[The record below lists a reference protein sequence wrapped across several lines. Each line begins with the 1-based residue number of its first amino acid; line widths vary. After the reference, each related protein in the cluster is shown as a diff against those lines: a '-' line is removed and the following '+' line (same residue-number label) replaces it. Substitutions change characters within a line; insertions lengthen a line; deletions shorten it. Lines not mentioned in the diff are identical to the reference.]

1 MFKRISVAA
10 ISALV
15 VLSFI
20 LLGST
25 PILKGYSEN
34 HVAYLTNSSSNIKVV
49 KLSNGSFPI
58 INGVRGE
65 SCTFTADGFDV
76 DEFFSH
82 HGATHI
88 LTERTGLGVS
98 YYAFSP
104 EIKYK
109 ERVSGKEVNLHVA
122 VYGERI
128 TIGTPIIYG
137 SF

>member
-1 MFKRISVAA
+1 MLKRISVAA

-58 INGVRGE
+58 INGARGE

-76 DEFFSH
+76 DEFFFASRRNAH
-82 HGATHI
+82 INRTHGI
-88 LTERTGLGVS
+88 WRKLLR
-98 YYAFSP
+98 FQP
-104 EIKYK
+104 RNQI
-109 ERVSGKEVNLHVA
+109 
-122 VYGERI
+122 
-128 TIGTPIIYG
+128 
-137 SF
+137 